1 MSPNSLSPFSQ
12 LTPISLRGSWLLDQM
27 MNSARLLFI
36 LIPLL
41 TGCAHE
47 NLLHVTGPYPDSPTI
62 RRCLEYWTS
71 NFSTNAV
78 NHYYVGAV
86 KPYGPEDI
94 VQAFI
99 YWKEE
104 RTLIEYCGLN
114 SDVPKG
120 MESFAFHDDLQLD
133 RDTVDTP
140 EEIDGSTYLVTLP
153 DWVDWMEGCL
163 SHGREYVIPLD
174 EARRLSPK
182 TTP

>member
-1 MSPNSLSPFSQ
+1 
-12 LTPISLRGSWLLDQM
+12 
-27 MNSARLLFI
+27 MNSMRLLFFL
-36 LIPLL
+36 LIPLF
-41 TGCAHE
+41 TGCANE
-47 NLLHVTGPYPDSPTI
+47 RFLHVTGPYPDSPTI

-71 NFSTNAV
+71 NFSTNSV

-86 KPYGPEDI
+86 KPSDGME
-94 VQAFI
+94 AFI

-104 RTLIEYCGLN
+104 RTLIEYRGLN
-114 SDVPKG
+114 SDAPAG
-120 MESFAFHDDLQLD
+120 TEIEAFHHELQLD

-163 SHGREYVIPLD
+163 SHGYEYVITLD